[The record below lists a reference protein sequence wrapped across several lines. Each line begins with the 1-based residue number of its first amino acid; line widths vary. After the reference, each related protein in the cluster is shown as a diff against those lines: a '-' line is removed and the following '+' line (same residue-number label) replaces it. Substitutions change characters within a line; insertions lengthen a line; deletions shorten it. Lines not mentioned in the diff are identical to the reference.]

1 MELLSEIS
9 DSIDSLVQ
17 LNRDK
22 LSQHL
27 KNIIDS
33 RCIINEDSDLYGFSL
48 IHDDIDDSRR
58 SSSSSVIRCDD
69 DQTRAKDVIQ
79 RFQSDDNWFNSK
91 AVDLMCESYGI
102 NSTNQYSSLLL
113 HHLSRGQV
121 GRGTNNSNNN
131 NNKNNNST
139 TYLTIKR
146 EQNHMFARNLFKD
159 GVHLM
164 RAMKY
169 DDAVKKLSDAIH
181 FNDRFIDAYMERAQ
195 AYELLSLQQEA
206 LNDYNKVKELRA
218 ATVAD
223 DDDDTMVPSSSKLFN
238 NSDLIT
244 KLQYSIYQDSSS
256 TGKGSTQRRTH
267 SIAAPTAVRGG
278 GSEPH
283 VTAIRVG
290 GSEPHVRTAAKNIQY
305 ILSPDSSSTTDSS
318 SNREDHV
325 RGSSKHDDAV
335 DGDGDDDSLGHR
347 KKKRKREKHNKKKHK
362 KKVKKMKKKKTRK
375 QSD

>member
-17 LNRDK
+17 LNRDR

-27 KNIIDS
+27 KNITDS
-33 RCIINEDSDLYGFSL
+33 SCIIDEDSDLFGFSL
-48 IHDDIDDSRR
+48 VHDDIDASRR
-58 SSSSSVIRCDD
+58 SGNS
-69 DQTRAKDVIQ
+69 QTHAKDVIQ
-79 RFQSDDNWFNSK
+79 RFRSDDNWFNSK
-91 AVDLMCESYGI
+91 AVDLMCNSYGI
-102 NSTNQYSSLLL
+102 DSTNQYDSLLL
-113 HHLSRGQV
+113 LSRGV
-121 GRGTNNSNNN
+121 DRRTN
-131 NNKNNNST
+131 NNNST

-146 EQNHMFARNLFKD
+146 EQNHMFARNLFME
-159 GVHLM
+159 GANLI

-181 FNDRFIDAYMERAQ
+181 FNDQFIDAYMERAQ

-223 DDDDTMVPSSSKLFN
+223 HDIILPTRSKLFN

-244 KLQYSIYQDSSS
+244 KLQYSIYQGSSS
-256 TGKGSTQRRTH
+256 KGSTQRHTQ
-267 SIAAPTAVRGG
+267 SVLTTAAAAVVRG

-283 VTAIRVG
+283 VHTTA
-290 GSEPHVRTAAKNIQY
+290 TNIQH
-305 ILSPDSSSTTDSS
+305 ILSPDSSSTADNSS
-318 SNREDHV
+318 ISEEQL
-325 RGSSKHDDAV
+325 RGSSKKHDAV
-335 DGDGDDDSLGHR
+335 DDDGDKDENESMDHR
-347 KKKRKREKHNKKKHK
+347 KKKKRKREKKKEKKKKHK
-362 KKVKKMKKKKTRK
+362 KVKKNKMRK

>member
-17 LNRDK
+17 LNRDR

-27 KNIIDS
+27 NNITDSSCIID
-33 RCIINEDSDLYGFSL
+33 EDSDLFGFSL
-48 IHDDIDDSRR
+48 VHDDIDTSRR
-58 SSSSSVIRCDD
+58 SGNS
-69 DQTRAKDVIQ
+69 QTHAKDVIQ
-79 RFQSDDNWFNSK
+79 RFRSDDNWFNSK
-91 AVDLMCESYGI
+91 AVDLMCNSYGI
-102 NSTNQYSSLLL
+102 DSTNQYDSLLL
-113 HHLSRGQV
+113 LSRGV
-121 GRGTNNSNNN
+121 DRRTN
-131 NNKNNNST
+131 NNNST

-146 EQNHMFARNLFKD
+146 EQNHMFARNLFME
-159 GVHLM
+159 GANLI

-181 FNDRFIDAYMERAQ
+181 FNDQFIDAYMERAQ

-218 ATVAD
+218 ATVSD
-223 DDDDTMVPSSSKLFN
+223 DDIILPTRSKLFN

-256 TGKGSTQRRTH
+256 KGSTQRRTQ
-267 SIAAPTAVRGG
+267 SVLTAAAAAVRG

-283 VTAIRVG
+283 VHTTA
-290 GSEPHVRTAAKNIQY
+290 TNIQH
-305 ILSPDSSSTTDSS
+305 ILSPDSSSTADNSS
-318 SNREDHV
+318 ISEEQL
-325 RGSSKHDDAV
+325 RGSSMKHDAV
-335 DGDGDDDSLGHR
+335 DDDGDKDENESMDHR
-347 KKKRKREKHNKKKHK
+347 KKKKRKREKKKEKKKKHK
-362 KKVKKMKKKKTRK
+362 KVKKNKMRK